1 MIMSEQPPP
10 DDDSHGSH
18 SRPGEAGDGP
28 VGSTQSD
35 IVAPKAPE
43 YSVGYGRAPLHSRFK
58 PGRSGNAKGRPKDN
72 RNVKTELKKVYTDKI
87 VMHEGGKKRHVT
99 RITALLLRQWE
110 RGIKGDERAT
120 RAAIATA
127 KSLGVFDGAE
137 TEECRPCIL
146 SEDILDGL
154 SDQAL
159 EELVRL
165 EEIKFNRTKH

>member
-1 MIMSEQPPP
+1 M
-10 DDDSHGSH
+10 
-18 SRPGEAGDGP
+18 
-28 VGSTQSD
+28 
-35 IVAPKAPE
+35 
-43 YSVGYGRAPLHSRFK
+43 
-58 PGRSGNAKGRPKDN
+58 
-72 RNVKTELKKVYTDKI
+72 KTELKKVCTDKI

-137 TEECRPCIL
+137 TEECRSSIL